1 LWSNRAS
8 VGNFGHCRWF
18 LAPPDISLENDGVSH
33 AAAGCCTAQVV
44 RGHGLAKS
52 DELEELDVEL

>member
-1 LWSNRAS
+1 LVPCA
-8 VGNFGHCRWF
+8 
-18 LAPPDISLENDGVSH
+18 PDINLENDGVSH

-52 DELEELDVEL
+52 DELEELDVDL